1 MAVEN
6 NIATNSGRENHF
18 RVPDGYFASIEK
30 QVMDGLPDCNKPLQD
45 GKVKRLRLWRRIGGY
60 AAAACFA
67 GLLAGY
73 MLHHKAD
80 PDAATQAD
88 DAGIA
93 VADDEYYMDMAVDD
107 IMMDDDDL
115 YSYIANE

>member
-1 MAVEN
+1 
-6 NIATNSGRENHF
+6 
-18 RVPDGYFASIEK
+18 
-30 QVMDGLPDCNKPLQD
+30 
-45 GKVKRLRLWRRIGGY
+45 
-60 AAAACFA
+60 
-67 GLLAGY
+67 

-80 PDAATQAD
+80 PAAATQAD